1 MSKPPLTPEEAKRL
15 DSVKLFGYTNSAGND
30 PTPKSTIAP
39 GSLSVA
45 EVTNS
50 VNELLKKYGLKK
62 GGRSKKSRSRRSKRR
77 RSSKRRSTRRRRR

>member
-1 MSKPPLTPEEAKRL
+1 MSKPLTKEEAERF

-45 EVTNS
+45 EVTNR
-50 VNELLKKYGLKK
+50 VNEILKKHRLKK
-62 GGRSKKSRSRRSKRR
+62 GGRRSKKSKRR
-77 RSSKRRSTRRRRR
+77 RSSRKKRSTRRRRR

>member
-1 MSKPPLTPEEAKRL
+1 MSKPLTKEEAERF

-39 GSLSVA
+39 GSLSVD
-45 EVTNS
+45 EVTNR

-77 RSSKRRSTRRRRR
+77 RSKRRRSTRRRRR